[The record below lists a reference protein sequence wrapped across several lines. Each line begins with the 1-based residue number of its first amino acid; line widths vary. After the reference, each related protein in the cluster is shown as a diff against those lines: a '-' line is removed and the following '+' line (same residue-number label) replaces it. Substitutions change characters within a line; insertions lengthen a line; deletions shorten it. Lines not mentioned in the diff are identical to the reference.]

1 MKMTEKKLRA
11 KIDRFTIKMKEEW
24 ERIADR
30 YELEDYR
37 ETPNDRIRFFT
48 AMMHEYSSI
57 VKSHVF
63 EEGIITYQLR
73 QLAISVATYAMLVTA
88 FLDEGDEE

>member
-1 MKMTEKKLRA
+1 
-11 KIDRFTIKMKEEW
+11 
-24 ERIADR
+24 
-30 YELEDYR
+30 
-37 ETPNDRIRFFT
+37 
-48 AMMHEYSSI
+48 MMHEYSSI